1 MKGKAL
7 VQRPASTIQPLK
19 AKKSCGTLLDEEVKR
34 LVNIAA
40 HWEPEVK
47 AIPVD
52 DKDGNRE
59 ANYCSILASTSA
71 ALEKRRHIDRYDA
84 RGTAQGTELHAT
96 TRLTARNLV
105 TKKDK

>member
-59 ANYCSILASTSA
+59 ANYYSILA
-71 ALEKRRHIDRYDA
+71 KRQ
-84 RGTAQGTELHAT
+84 AQ
-96 TRLTARNLV
+96 V
-105 TKKDK
+105 QP

>member
-1 MKGKAL
+1 M
-7 VQRPASTIQPLK
+7 VQRPATTIQPLK

-59 ANYCSILASTSA
+59 ENYYSILA
-71 ALEKRRHIDRYDA
+71 KRQ
-84 RGTAQGTELHAT
+84 AQVAT
-96 TRLTARNLV
+96 HRPI
-105 TKKDK
+105 

>member
-7 VQRPASTIQPLK
+7 VQKPASTIQPLK

-40 HWEPEVK
+40 HREPEVK

-52 DKDGNRE
+52 DKDGKRE
-59 ANYCSILASTSA
+59 ANYCSILA
-71 ALEKRRHIDRYDA
+71 KRQ
-84 RGTAQGTELHAT
+84 AQ
-96 TRLTARNLV
+96 V
-105 TKKDK
+105 QP

>member
-40 HWEPEVK
+40 HREPEVK
-47 AIPVD
+47 AIPVY
-52 DKDGNRE
+52 DKDCNME
-59 ANYCSILASTSA
+59 ANYCPILA
-71 ALEKRRHIDRYDA
+71 KRQ
-84 RGTAQGTELHAT
+84 AQ
-96 TRLTARNLV
+96 V
-105 TKKDK
+105 QP

>member
-1 MKGKAL
+1 M

-52 DKDGNRE
+52 DKDGNME
-59 ANYCSILASTSA
+59 ANYCSILA
-71 ALEKRRHIDRYDA
+71 KRQ
-84 RGTAQGTELHAT
+84 AQ
-96 TRLTARNLV
+96 V
-105 TKKDK
+105 QP

>member
-1 MKGKAL
+1 M

-40 HWEPEVK
+40 HREPEVN

-52 DKDGNRE
+52 DKDGNIE
-59 ANYCSILASTSA
+59 ANY
-71 ALEKRRHIDRYDA
+71 
-84 RGTAQGTELHAT
+84 
-96 TRLTARNLV
+96 
-105 TKKDK
+105 

>member
-7 VQRPASTIQPLK
+7 VQRPASTIQPLT

-40 HWEPEVK
+40 HREPEVK

-52 DKDGNRE
+52 DKDGNME
-59 ANYCSILASTSA
+59 ANYCSILR
-71 ALEKRRHIDRYDA
+71 KRQA
-84 RGTAQGTELHAT
+84 EVQP
-96 TRLTARNLV
+96 
-105 TKKDK
+105 

>member
-40 HWEPEVK
+40 HREPE
-47 AIPVD
+47 VD
-52 DKDGNRE
+52 DKDGNME
-59 ANYCSILASTSA
+59 ANYCSILA
-71 ALEKRRHIDRYDA
+71 KRQHKCSPRK
-84 RGTAQGTELHAT
+84 EAT
-96 TRLTARNLV
+96 HRQI
-105 TKKDK
+105 

>member
-7 VQRPASTIQPLK
+7 TQRPASNIQPLK

-40 HWEPEVK
+40 HREPEVQ

-59 ANYCSILASTSA
+59 ANYCSILAKTQ
-71 ALEKRRHIDRYDA
+71 E
-84 RGTAQGTELHAT
+84 QVEP
-96 TRLTARNLV
+96 
-105 TKKDK
+105 

>member
-40 HWEPEVK
+40 DREPEVK

-52 DKDGNRE
+52 DKDGNMQ
-59 ANYCSILASTSA
+59 ANYCSILAKSQ
-71 ALEKRRHIDRYDA
+71 
-84 RGTAQGTELHAT
+84 AQ
-96 TRLTARNLV
+96 V
-105 TKKDK
+105 QP

>member
-1 MKGKAL
+1 M
-7 VQRPASTIQPLK
+7 VQRPASTIQPLT

-59 ANYCSILASTSA
+59 ANYYSILA
-71 ALEKRRHIDRYDA
+71 KRQ
-84 RGTAQGTELHAT
+84 AQVAT
-96 TRLTARNLV
+96 HRPI
-105 TKKDK
+105 